1 MTDPFDEAWEMT
13 KNEDKGKFTGYS
25 RNTISGR
32 AERQAKARAWNK
44 SRKNKRAK
52 TQRRYSRNKSRG
64 NVRPTMRRQL
74 GAGGSRKHIAK
85 ASEEEL
91 SVAVLAPER
100 PNMSAKQKELMSME
114 LFSGVGGE
122 KVVPGG
128 WGSDMYRRG
137 HTAATSDWGKKEGPD
152 SKQMGITPTFLSD
165 IQDLSVNEIEDH
177 FGGRMPDVLFGSPTC
192 VDMSTTNVKSKWHQ
206 PEGYG
211 KTGSAKNKAAKA
223 EALEARGTTNEPPKW
238 MGESTD
244 ENPAGNWKPK
254 MGHWIKQEGKSGL
267 KNVGEGANRGSAKLF
282 RDTWKLAEE
291 MTRRNPD
298 MFTIL
303 ENPTGMARY
312 MPMTYSKI
320 LPDFASVNHASYSDP
335 VASLFGIAQNRSPL
349 TGTGLDPLETSIK
362 YGGNT
367 DEQLRYGAAN
377 LPPLK
382 RTDFFGRF
390 PKGWVPRPRVGQ
402 ISEDPKDDILYGTQ
416 AKYNDFSSNPLFRR
430 KVPAPKTF
438 LDEILLEGMRK
449 FGKRGLKTNSL
460 KRQPRDEILD
470 SFQFGNPEG
479 KVERMGGIL
488 SGSGYA
494 FAPAGSNRGTQQTR
508 GFSYINPKTGKKVRV
523 PAYHAKSIIPF
534 QMGTDFGRAVEES
547 LGALPPVQPETAFHL
562 ENPNHNVQRFLD
574 KGGVTTID
582 QLSNIVH
589 PDTTRYLQERGHL

>member
-1 MTDPFDEAWEMT
+1 MTDPFDGAWEMT

-100 PNMSAKQKELMSME
+100 PNMSPKQKELMSME

-122 KVVPGG
+122 KVLPGG

-137 HTAATSDWGKKEGPD
+137 HTGATSDWGKTGGPD

-192 VDMSTTNVKSKWHQ
+192 VDMSVAAVGSKWHK
-206 PEGYG
+206 PEGYNKEG
-211 KTGSAKNKAAKA
+211 KR
-223 EALEARGTTNEPPKW
+223 EALEARGTTNEAPAW

-254 MGHWIKQEGKSGL
+254 MPDWRTDPITGKK
-267 KNVGEGANRGSAKLF
+267 KNFGGSNQGTAKLF
-282 RDTWKLAEE
+282 RDTFKLVEE

-298 MFTIL
+298 MFSIL
-303 ENPTGMARY
+303 ENPTGMARF

-335 VASLFGIAQNRSPL
+335 VASLFGIAPNRSPI

-362 YGGNT
+362 YAGNT
-367 DEQLRYGAAN
+367 GEQLRYGAAN

-390 PKGWVPRPRVGQ
+390 PKGWVPRPRIGQ
-402 ISEDPKDDILYGTQ
+402 ISEDPRKDVLFNTK
-416 AKYNDFSSNPLFRR
+416 AKYSDFSS
-430 KVPAPKTF
+430 VPQLRSSSVPVPRAF

-449 FGKRGLKTNSL
+449 FSKKGMKSNSL
-460 KRQPRDEILD
+460 TRQPRDALLD
-470 SFQFGNPEG
+470 SFQFGNREG
-479 KVERMGGIL
+479 KVRTMGSIL
-488 SGSGYA
+488 SGAGYA
-494 FAPAGSNRGTQQTR
+494 FAPKGSNRGTQQTR
-508 GFSYINPKTGKKVRV
+508 GFSYINPITGKKVSV

-534 QMGTDFGRAVEES
+534 QMGTDFGRATEEA

-574 KGGVTTID
+574 KGGVTTIN

-589 PDTTRYLQERGHL
+589 PDTIRYLQEMGHL